1 MAAADLRVANH
12 ASFCPAVSSAI
23 FLYDPQERKKR
34 RKSIKRRYPL
44 GRANI
49 SFFDLPMRQGI
60 EMVAK
65 ILQDAMD
72 SFSLIEVGFAKD
84 NTMINKIVSGAGQVI
99 RGYKIFLPF
108 TRRLGG
114 GRSSC
119 GNGKGRSH
127 QGTVK
132 YGFSLIKGKANHPME
147 DYHVAKF
154 VQFQGR
160 ELGLFA
166 IYDGHLGDS
175 VPAYLQKHLFQN
187 ILKEEEFWT
196 DPNRSISKAYER
208 TDQAIL
214 SHNPDLGRGGSTAV
228 TAILINASELWVANV
243 GDSRA
248 ILSKRGQAIQMTID
262 HEPNTE
268 RGSIEDRGGFVSNMP
283 GAVSLMFSL
292 RSLVLYIQRALSIKV
307 SLDPGDVARVN
318 GQLAVSRAFGDKNLK
333 SHLRSDPD
341 VTNANIDNSTEL
353 LILASDGLW
362 KVMSNQ
368 EAVDIA
374 RKTRDPQKAAK
385 QLAMEAVHRESKDD
399 ISCIVVRFRV

>member
-1 MAAADLRVANH
+1 MDN
-12 ASFCPAVSSAI
+12 FCCFNS
-23 FLYDPQERKKR
+23 Q
-34 RKSIKRRYPL
+34 
-44 GRANI
+44 
-49 SFFDLPMRQGI
+49 
-60 EMVAK
+60 
-65 ILQDAMD
+65 
-72 SFSLIEVGFAKD
+72 FA
-84 NTMINKIVSGAGQVI
+84 
-99 RGYKIFLPF
+99 
-108 TRRLGG
+108 G

-119 GNGKGRSH
+119 GSGKGRSH
-127 QGTVK
+127 QGPIK
-132 YGFSLIKGKANHPME
+132 YGYSLLKGKANHPME

-154 VQFQGR
+154 VQYQGR

-175 VPAYLQKHLFQN
+175 VPAYLQKHLFSN

-214 SHNPDLGRGGSTAV
+214 SHSPDLGRGGSTAV
-228 TAILINASELWVANV
+228 TAIIINGRKLWVANV

-248 ILSKRGQAIQMTID
+248 VLSRGGQAIQMSID

-268 RGSIEDRGGFVSNMP
+268 RGSIENRGGFVSNMP
-283 GAVSLMFSL
+283 G
-292 RSLVLYIQRALSIKV
+292 
-307 SLDPGDVARVN
+307 DVARVD

-333 SHLRSDPD
+333 THLRSDPD
-341 VTNANIDNSTEL
+341 VTNADVDAYTDL

-374 RKTRDPQKAAK
+374 KKIKDPQKAAK
-385 QLAMEAVHRESKDD
+385 QLAAEALNRESKDD
-399 ISCIVVRFRV
+399 ISCIVVRFKG

>member
-1 MAAADLRVANH
+1 
-12 ASFCPAVSSAI
+12 
-23 FLYDPQERKKR
+23 
-34 RKSIKRRYPL
+34 
-44 GRANI
+44 
-49 SFFDLPMRQGI
+49 
-60 EMVAK
+60 
-65 ILQDAMD
+65 MD
-72 SFSLIEVGFAKD
+72 SLCCFGSQHG
-84 NTMINKIVSGAGQVI
+84 
-99 RGYKIFLPF
+99 
-108 TRRLGG
+108 
-114 GRSSC
+114 SSN
-119 GNGKGRSH
+119 GSGKGRGH
-127 QGTVK
+127 QGPVK
-132 YGFSLIKGKANHPME
+132 YGYSLVKGKANHPME

-154 VQFQGR
+154 VRHQGH

-175 VPAYLQKHLFQN
+175 VPAYLQKNLFPN

-228 TAILINASELWVANV
+228 TAIVINGRKLWVANV

-248 ILSKRGQAIQMTID
+248 VLSRRGQAIQMSID

-268 RGSIEDRGGFVSNMP
+268 RGSIENRGGFVSNM
-283 GAVSLMFSL
+283 
-292 RSLVLYIQRALSIKV
+292 
-307 SLDPGDVARVN
+307 PGDVARVN

-333 SHLRSDPD
+333 THLRSDPD
-341 VTNANIDNSTEL
+341 VTNADIEGDTDF

-374 RKTRDPQKAAK
+374 KKIKDPQKAAK
-385 QLAMEAVHRESKDD
+385 QLVVESLHRESKDD
-399 ISCIVVRFRV
+399 ISCIVVQFKG